1 MESAESEESTT
12 SMKTTND
19 SPCLECQNRMLQ
31 PDLFSKEYE
40 EIVGC
45 NLLSKTKWDEGLT
58 DVNKGFQLNCPIKTK

>member
-1 MESAESEESTT
+1 
-12 SMKTTND
+12 
-19 SPCLECQNRMLQ
+19 MLQ